1 MKYMKKLLFMAA
13 LLLSFVS
20 ASAQTKAEADSAYVQ
35 ERYEQAISLYN
46 KLLET
51 GASASVYYNLGN
63 AYYRTGDMAHAILAY
78 ERAYL
83 MEPGDA
89 DIRFNLQL
97 ARTKT
102 IDKIVPESEMFF
114 ITWFRQMI
122 DWYSADQWGRAV
134 VVCFALFAVSLL
146 LYFFAGRMLW
156 RKVGFGVG
164 VCTLILAV
172 LFHIFAYQQQQKLLV
187 RTHAIVMSSSLTV
200 KSTPSTSGTDLFVL
214 HEGTKVEI
222 TDDTMKDWKEIRL
235 ADGKVGWVPVKTIE
249 RI

>member
-1 MKYMKKLLFMAA
+1 M
-13 LLLSFVS
+13 LSKVAFLV
-20 ASAQTKAEADSAYVQ
+20 
-35 ERYEQAISLYN
+35 
-46 KLLET
+46 
-51 GASASVYYNLGN
+51 
-63 AYYRTGDMAHAILAY
+63 
-78 ERAYL
+78 
-83 MEPGDA
+83 
-89 DIRFNLQL
+89 
-97 ARTKT
+97 
-102 IDKIVPESEMFF
+102 
-114 ITWFRQMI
+114 
-122 DWYSADQWGRAV
+122 
-134 VVCFALFAVSLL
+134 L

>member
-1 MKYMKKLLFMAA
+1 MKYMKKLLFIAA

-20 ASAQTKAEADSAYVQ
+20 ASAQIKAEADSAYVQ

-122 DWYSADQWGRAV
+122 DWYSADQWGRTV
-134 VVCFALFAVSLL
+134 VVCFALFVVSLL

>member
-122 DWYSADQWGRAV
+122 DFV
-134 VVCFALFAVSLL
+134 VSLL

>member
-1 MKYMKKLLFMAA
+1 MKYMKKLLFIAA

-63 AYYRTGDMAHAILAY
+63 AYYRIGDMAHAILAY

-122 DWYSADQWGRAV
+122 DWYSADQWGRSV
-134 VVCFALFAVSLL
+134 VVCFALFVVSLL

>member
-35 ERYEQAISLYN
+35 EHYEQAISLYN

-134 VVCFALFAVSLL
+134 VVCFALFVVSLL

>member
-1 MKYMKKLLFMAA
+1 MKYMKKLLFIAA

-46 KLLET
+46 KLLKT

-134 VVCFALFAVSLL
+134 VVCFALFVVSLL

>member
-1 MKYMKKLLFMAA
+1 MKYMKKLLFIAA

-122 DWYSADQWGRAV
+122 DWYSADQWGRTV
-134 VVCFALFAVSLL
+134 VVCFALFVVSLL

>member
-102 IDKIVPESEMFF
+102 IDKIVPENEMFF

-134 VVCFALFAVSLL
+134 VVCFALFVVSLL

>member
-1 MKYMKKLLFMAA
+1 MKYMKKLLFIAA

-51 GASASVYYNLGN
+51 GTSASVYYNLGN

-134 VVCFALFAVSLL
+134 VVCFALFVVSLL

>member
-1 MKYMKKLLFMAA
+1 MIK
-13 LLLSFVS
+13 
-20 ASAQTKAEADSAYVQ
+20 AQTKAEADSAYVQ
-35 ERYEQAISLYN
+35 ERYEQAISLYD

-63 AYYRTGDMAHAILAY
+63 AYYRIGDMAHAILAY

-97 ARTKT
+97 
-102 IDKIVPESEMFF
+102 
-114 ITWFRQMI
+114 
-122 DWYSADQWGRAV
+122 
-134 VVCFALFAVSLL
+134 
-146 LYFFAGRMLW
+146 LW